1 MSITA
6 INVVSG
12 LLVGT
17 IGMGLMVAGAMA
29 NDSGRGG
36 VFVYVF
42 QFLALSYPLTY
53 LVGLISSISVL
64 YTEME
69 GKQEI
74 AQFLASMSLIQ
85 LSLII
90 VLFGIFVLFGRYDE
104 WRDKRKEEA
113 RRRNLKRPYL
123 IHLPRCGLEIPAQ
136 YIGDYYLNEKELKKN
151 IEQYADLYADEL
163 FDSLYNEFGGVK
175 NKYSRFFFDPERFFI
190 DEQEDM
196 SKRGLG
202 WFYEKA
208 ILEEKPLR
216 DTKHKEEISKYYI
229 DHHRELNEKVKKKLD
244 LYGKCTIID
253 CHTFSDERYWFQ
265 DEDMELPDICIGFDE
280 EHVDTELVDLIKEE
294 FKEYVVAVNSP
305 YSGSLVPSN
314 FYKKN
319 ENVKSVMIEIN
330 KKLYLESDN
339 INKNS
344 NYEKIHNHLRR
355 IMETLRFNENY
366 NFNRLKKLSADPE
379 NFSLSY

>member
-1 MSITA
+1 MSALSSVSVTA

-12 LLVGT
+12 VLVGT
-17 IGMGLMVAGAMA
+17 IGAGLIVAGGMA

-36 VFVYVF
+36 VFVHVF

-69 GKQEI
+69 NKQEI

-85 LSLII
+85 LFLIAL
-90 VLFGIFVLFGRYDE
+90 LFGVFVLIDIYNDRQ
-104 WRDKRKEEA
+104 RVKAMEES
-113 RRRNLKRPYL
+113 RRNEKRPYL
-123 IHLPRCGLEIPAQ
+123 IHLPHCGLEIPAQ
-136 YIGDYYLNEKELKKN
+136 YIGDYYLSEKELKNN

-163 FDSLYNEFGGVK
+163 FDSLYNEFDGVK
-175 NKYSRFFFDPERFFI
+175 NKYSRFFFDPERFFN

-196 SKRGLG
+196 SKKGLG

-229 DHHRELNEKVKKKLD
+229 DYHQELNDKTQKKLD

-253 CHTFSDERYWFQ
+253 CHSFSNERYWFQ
-265 DEDMELPDICIGFDE
+265 DKNIELPDICIGFDE
-280 EHVDTELVDLIKEE
+280 EHVDTELVDIIKNE
-294 FKEYVVAVNSP
+294 FKEYIVVVNSP

-319 ENVKSVMIEIN
+319 KNVKSVMIEIN

-339 INKNS
+339 VSKNA
-344 NYEKIHNHLRR
+344 NYEKIHNHLKN
-355 IMETLRFNENY
+355 IMETLRFVSWK
-366 NFNRLKKLSADPE
+366 RLVLMKNTTLTD
-379 NFSLSY
+379 